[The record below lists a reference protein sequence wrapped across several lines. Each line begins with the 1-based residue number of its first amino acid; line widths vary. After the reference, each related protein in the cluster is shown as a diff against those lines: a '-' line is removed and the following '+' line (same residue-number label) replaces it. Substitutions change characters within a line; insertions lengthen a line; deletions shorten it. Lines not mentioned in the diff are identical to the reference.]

1 MTIQAPDPSQVV
13 RPSGTYPEPWL
24 VPKRWRWMYRFVLGR
39 PMDNVIRTDS
49 TFWHRARTGHPSRW
63 LRLAGWERA
72 AIRLAGV
79 YAIFWV
85 LLSGLV
91 WVLTRGVL
99 ALDLP
104 VPRVL
109 QVLSPRLVLEAHG
122 MVIVGVLVPLGVY
135 RRVRDYGLRVLVPV
149 LVVHRLRVRVD
160 GWVPYEIQGTKV
172 WETEKVRPVALA
184 AAQVLQIPMHPATAG
199 TWVTVPRNYLDQ
211 DGDPVE
217 VLLPGSFTGAD
228 KGIQDRLVR
237 AVSARLAMKDPVV
250 SWSLAGSVPRVQLS
264 APPLPPDKVFFAE
277 VRDLLE
283 AGEEYRPLVGLA
295 GKGRAAYA
303 EMISDSPHIAMSA
316 GPGAGKSTTAKLI
329 IMQALRWG
337 WGVVILDWK
346 QTEAYKW
353 AEGLPGVRILTKLEA
368 IHDFGEWLH
377 EEIDYRKENGL
388 TGSAKLLV
396 VRDEWNITADLLM
409 SYWQA
414 FRQAEP
420 DPEVRRTIP
429 VKSPALRGYAVLD
442 FAGREFGAHDFV
454 IGQRLSSRAFN
465 GNTDIRECFGI
476 RMLGRYTE
484 ATKKMLVGNMKPFPK
499 SSQER
504 GRFTIVAG
512 SDVQVVQVPLI
523 TGEEARE
530 FAQGGIPNPPD
541 PLTRSWYPEIPGS
554 QGQPDD
560 VDIALE
566 GSLPEG
572 AAPGSQVIEAEIV
585 QELPQVRLLKLS
597 EMVDHLDHLGITL
610 KILRHASNDSDS
622 GFPLPAGGSPN
633 RGYTYDLN
641 AVMEWAR
648 ARQARM
654 RAEREKA

>member
-1 MTIQAPDPSQVV
+1 MTIQAPEPGQPV
-13 RPSGTYPEPWL
+13 RSGTYPEPWI
-24 VPKRWRWMYRFVLGR
+24 VPKSWRPLYRFVTGR
-39 PMDNVIRTDS
+39 PMDNIIRTDS
-49 TFWHRARTGHPSRW
+49 TFLHRARMGYPSRW

-72 AIRLAGV
+72 AIRLGSV
-79 YAIFWV
+79 YVVLWV
-85 LLSGLV
+85 LLSGLA
-91 WVLTRGVL
+91 WALSRGVL
-99 ALDLP
+99 ALDLQ
-104 VPRVL
+104 VPWVLRVL
-109 QVLSPRLVLEAHG
+109 QPRQVLEIHG
-122 MVIVGVLVPLGVY
+122 MVLVGVLVPLGVY
-135 RRVRDYGLRVLVPV
+135 RRVRDYGLKVLVPV
-149 LVVHRLRVRVD
+149 LVVHRMRVRVD
-160 GWVPYEIQGTKV
+160 AWVPYEIQGTKV
-172 WETEKVRPVALA
+172 WETEKVRPVAMA
-184 AAQVLQIPMHPATAG
+184 AAQVLQIPMHPAKAG

-250 SWSLAGSVPRVQLS
+250 SWSLAGSTPRVQLS
-264 APPLPPDKVFFAE
+264 APPLPPETVTFAE
-277 VRDLLE
+277 VRDLLL
-283 AGEEYRPLVGLA
+283 GVDEYRPLLGLA

-303 EMISDSPHIAMSA
+303 EMISDSPHIALSA
-316 GPGAGKSTTAKLI
+316 GPGAGKSTLAKLV

-368 IHDFGEWLH
+368 IHNFGEQLH
-377 EEIDYRKENGL
+377 EEVDDRKENGL
-388 TGSAKLLV
+388 TGRAKILV

-420 DPEVRRTIP
+420 DPEIRRTIP
-429 VKSPALRGYAVLD
+429 AKSPALRGYGVLD
-442 FAGREFGAHDFV
+442 FAGREFGLHDFV

-476 RMLGRYTE
+476 RILGRYTE

-499 SSQER
+499 PSQQQ
-504 GRFTIVAG
+504 GRFTVVSG
-512 SDVQVVQVPLI
+512 SEVVVVQAPLI

-530 FAQGGIPNPPD
+530 FAQGGVPNPVD
-541 PLTRSWYPEIPGS
+541 PLTRCYFPEVSGS
-554 QGQPDD
+554 QGQPGD

-572 AAPGSQVIEAEIV
+572 ATPGSETLEGEVV
-585 QELPQVRLLKLS
+585 QELPQVKLLKLS
-597 EMVDHLDHLGITL
+597 EMVDRLDHLGITL
-610 KILRHASNDSDS
+610 KILRHASNDTDS
-622 GFPLPAGGSPN
+622 GFPLPSGGSPN

-641 AVMEWAR
+641 AVLEWAR

-654 RAEREKA
+654 RAEREKG